1 MSNKRILIL
10 TNRVPHPLNDGGNLA
25 MHALVQGY
33 HNAGW
38 QVYLLAMNT
47 SRHFLPEATLGNIY
61 NNIHKFET
69 VYVNNDIKV
78 LPTLANFLFSQQP
91 NHAVRFYNQAYTQAL
106 SKAITDFQPDVV
118 HIESVFLTGY
128 LSLVKKLT
136 NATTVLRMHNVEY
149 QVWQRLALATNNI
162 IKRTYL
168 NDLANRIRKYE
179 LAAWRQYDLLLPIT
193 ESDAA
198 VVQQVLPA
206 AKMLVVP
213 FGIDISGQ
221 QRNNEEAWEAYHIGA
236 MDWLPNAEAIKW
248 FLLEAWPLIHEKH
261 PAFKF
266 SFAGR
271 NMPGEFY
278 QMNIP
283 GAVCYGE
290 VADAQEF
297 IADKKI
303 LVVPLHSG
311 GGIRVKILEA
321 MAAGKIVISTTIG
334 MQGIDAIP
342 GKHFI
347 QTNTATGFSV
357 AIDWVLSNKEQAI
370 NIGYEATCLIKEKYD
385 AKNIQSQLINWLMTN
400 I

>member
-1 MSNKRILIL
+1 
-10 TNRVPHPLNDGGNLA
+10 

-47 SRHFLPEATLGNIY
+47 SRHFLTEATLGNIY

-69 VYVNNDIKV
+69 VYVNNDVKI
-78 LPTLANFLFSQQP
+78 LPTFANFLFSKQP
-91 NHAVRFYNQAYTQAL
+91 NHAVRFNSKAYAQAL
-106 SKAITDFQPDVV
+106 SKAITAFQPNVV
-118 HIESVFLTGY
+118 HVESVFLTGY

-149 QVWQRLALATNNI
+149 QVWQRLASATGNI
-162 IKRTYL
+162 IKRMYL

-193 ESDAA
+193 EADAV
-198 VVQQVLPA
+198 VVQQTLPG
-206 AKMLVVP
+206 AKLLVVP
-213 FGIDISGQ
+213 FGIDISRQ
-221 QRNNEEAWEAYHIGA
+221 QQNSEEGWEAYHIGA
-236 MDWLPNAEAIKW
+236 MDWLPNTEAIKW
-248 FLLEAWPLIHEKH
+248 FLLEAWPLIHKKH
-261 PAFKF
+261 PAFTF

-278 QMNIP
+278 QMNVP

-290 VADAQEF
+290 VADAQAF
-297 IADKKI
+297 IAHKKI

-321 MAAGKIVISTTIG
+321 MAAGKVVISTTIG
-334 MQGIDAIP
+334 MQGIDAVP
-342 GKHFI
+342 DKHFI
-347 QTNTATGFSV
+347 QANTATEFSV
-357 AIDWVLSNKEQAI
+357 AIDWVLSNKEQAV
-370 NIGYEATCLIKEKYD
+370 NIGEQAARLIKEKYD
-385 AKNIQSQLINWLMTN
+385 ARNIQLQLINWLLAN